1 MFLALRVFSIPN
13 TILCF
18 FSFFFKLKS
27 FSLRILIL
35 SGSITS
41 HSISNV
47 IHFFPLWILDSLLN
61 LLFSFKSPR
70 IVSQLS
76 VYIY

>member
-1 MFLALRVFSIPN
+1 MFLALRVFSILN

-18 FSFFFKLKS
+18 FFFFFKLKS

-47 IHFFPLWILDSLLN
+47 IHFFPLWVLDSLLN
-61 LLFSFKSPR
+61 LLFSVKSPR